1 LNIVQ
6 TIEERKMSSNK
17 SSIQKV
23 TRRDF
28 LKMGAVAGASAILAA
43 CAPSSSGG
51 GGGGAALPDL
61 TSGNSIPLDEL
72 AAAAKTEGSLTTI
85 ALPHDW
91 ANYGEIIETF
101 KSKYG
106 LSVNELNPD
115 AGSAD
120 ELEAIRANKDSKGPQ
135 APDVVDVGVG
145 HTATA
150 MADGLFAN
158 YKVADW
164 DTIEM
169 KDPNGYWWAEYY
181 GVLVFEVVKPDIAES
196 PQDWEDL
203 LKPEY
208 KGKVAMAGDV
218 LKSNQSVQTVMAA
231 GLARSGGDIEKAP
244 EAGLQFWKEMNDAGN
259 FIPVISDQGR
269 IAARETLITMEW
281 DYLALANRD
290 ALAGNPE
297 LEIVVPNSGVLAGPY
312 AGGISAYAPHPYA
325 ARLWWEFVMSDEG
338 QNLYLKG
345 YAHPIR
351 FNDMVKRGVVP
362 QEMLDKLP
370 PAAAYEKATFLT
382 VDQLQAA
389 NKYITDNWRKVV
401 YGE

>member
-1 LNIVQ
+1 
-6 TIEERKMSSNK
+6 MSIDKRFN
-17 SSIQKV
+17 
-23 TRRDF
+23 RRDF
-28 LKMGAVAGASAILAA
+28 LKMGAITGAGALLAA
-43 CAPSSSGG
+43 CGPAATQAP
-51 GGGGAALPDL
+51 AAMPDL
-61 TSGNSIPLDEL
+61 TSGNSIPLDQLLE
-72 AAAAKTEGSLTTI
+72 AAKAEGGLTTI

-91 ANYGEIIETF
+91 ANYGEIIETY

-106 LSVNELNPD
+106 LTVNELNPD

-135 APDVVDVGVG
+135 APDVIDVGVG

-150 MADGLFAN
+150 MADGLIAK

-164 DTIEM
+164 DTIPM
-169 KDPNGYWWAEYY
+169 KDPDGYWWAEYY
-181 GVLVFEVVKPDIAES
+181 GVLAFEVIKPDIADT

-218 LKSNQSVQTVMAA
+218 LKSNQSVQTVLASGISRVGTLGDTTDSAVEAAKA
-231 GLARSGGDIEKAP
+231 GLE
-244 EAGLQFWKEMNDAGN
+244 FWAEMNSAGN
-259 FIPVISDQGR
+259 FIPVIADQGK
-269 IAARETLITMEW
+269 IAQGETPIVMEW

-297 LEIVVPNSGVLAGPY
+297 LDIVVPASGVLAGPY

-338 QNLYLKG
+338 QLLYLKG

-351 FNDMVKRGVVP
+351 YTDMAARGVIP
-362 QEMLDKLP
+362 AEMAAKLP
-370 PAAAYEKATFLT
+370 PAENYAKAVFPTIEQLT
-382 VDQLQAA
+382 AT
-389 NKYITDNWRKVV
+389 KTYITENWRKVV

>member
-1 LNIVQ
+1 
-6 TIEERKMSSNK
+6 MSTDKRIN
-17 SSIQKV
+17 
-23 TRRDF
+23 RRDF
-28 LKMGAVAGASAILAA
+28 LKLGAMTGATAFLAS
-43 CAPSSSGG
+43 CAPSGG
-51 GGGGAALPDL
+51 GTTGGAALPDL
-61 TSGNSIPLDEL
+61 SSGETIPMDQLT
-72 AAAAKTEGSLTTI
+72 AAAKSESQLTTI

-91 ANYGEIIETF
+91 ANYGEIISTY

-115 AGSAD
+115 AGSSD
-120 ELEAIRANKDSKGPQ
+120 ELEAIKANKDNKGPQ
-135 APDVVDVGVG
+135 APDVIDVGVG

-150 MADGLFAN
+150 MQDGLLAK
-158 YKVADW
+158 YKVSTW
-164 DTIEM
+164 DTIPM
-169 KDPNGYWWAEYY
+169 KDPDGYWWAEYY
-181 GVLVFEVVKPDIAES
+181 GVLGFEVSKPAIANT

-218 LKSNQSVQTVMAA
+218 LKSNESVQTVLAA
-231 GLARSGGDIEKAP
+231 GLSRSGGDFSKAA

-259 FIPVISDQGR
+259 FIPVIADQGR
-269 IAARETLITMEW
+269 IAQGETPLTIEW

-290 ALAGNPE
+290 ALAGNPDI
-297 LEIVVPNSGVLAGPY
+297 EIVVPKTGVLAGPY

-338 QNLYLKG
+338 QLLYLKG

-351 FNDMVKRGVVP
+351 YNDLAARNVIPADMAA
-362 QEMLDKLP
+362 KLP
-370 PAAAYEKATFLT
+370 PAEAYKAAYFPT
-382 VDQLQAA
+382 VDELTTAKA
-389 NKYITDNWRKVV
+389 YITDNWRKVV

>member
-1 LNIVQ
+1 
-6 TIEERKMSSNK
+6 MSSSNNRQAGGL
-17 SSIQKV
+17 S
-23 TRRDF
+23 RRDF
-28 LKMGAVAGASAILAA
+28 LKISAVAGGGALLAA
-43 CAPSSSGG
+43 CGPKATPT
-51 GGGGAALPDL
+51 AVLPDL
-61 TSGNSIPLDEL
+61 TSGNAIPLDDL
-72 AAAAKTEGSLTTI
+72 IAAAKTEGSLNTI

-106 LSVNELNPD
+106 LSVSELNPD
-115 AGSAD
+115 AGSSD

-135 APDVVDVGVG
+135 APDIVDVGVG

-150 MADGLFAN
+150 MTDGLLAK
-158 YKVADW
+158 YKVATW

-169 KDPNGYWWAEYY
+169 KDSDGYWWAEYY
-181 GVLVFEVVKPDIAES
+181 GVLAFEVIKGVFAEL
-196 PQDWEDL
+196 PMDWEDL
-203 LKPEY
+203 LKPIY

-218 LKSNQSVQTVMAA
+218 LKSNQSVQTVFAS
-231 GLARSGGDIEKAP
+231 GLSRYGKAP
-244 EAGLQFWKEMNDAGN
+244 TNDDEAVEAAKLGLQFWKEMNDSGN

-269 IAARETLITMEW
+269 IAAGETPITMEW

-297 LEIVVPNSGVLAGPY
+297 LDIVVPNTGIIAGPY

-338 QNLYLKG
+338 QLLYLKG

-351 FNDMVKRGVVP
+351 YNDLAARNLIPADMAA
-362 QEMLDKLP
+362 KLP
-370 PAAAYEKATFLT
+370 PAESYKKAFFPQISMLKAVFT
-382 VDQLQAA
+382 
-389 NKYITDNWRKVV
+389 YITENWRSVV